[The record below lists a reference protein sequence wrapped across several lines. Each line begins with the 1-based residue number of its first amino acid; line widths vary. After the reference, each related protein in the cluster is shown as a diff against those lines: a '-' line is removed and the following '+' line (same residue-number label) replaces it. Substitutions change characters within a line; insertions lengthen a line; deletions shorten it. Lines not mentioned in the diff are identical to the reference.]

1 MLAEFFNSDDHCW
14 SVVPGTRNTTWSS
27 FPNCFKFANIP
38 KRSRNKKKLLQANQH
53 TTSNFKNIWKDYVQK
68 TLELLWQYTFEVSC
82 LFRSF
87 MDYSCSLSFD
97 CTYLLK
103 TKKITLQIMLMLQ
116 PHTSLVT
123 QHKKF
128 QKIYLVLPKKMF
140 SRFANNQMIAKQ
152 NIVLG
157 KCYIILSS
165 PD

>member
-1 MLAEFFNSDDHCW
+1 MTTVEASCQE
-14 SVVPGTRNTTWSS
+14 PGIRHDPVFLIVLSLQTYQN
-27 FPNCFKFANIP
+27 AQEI
-38 KRSRNKKKLLQANQH
+38 KKNNYRPTNQH